1 MSSIDPKWTHPKC
14 LLTNE
19 HINHRVN
26 NQPWKA
32 MRHWH
37 ITIWRTLKTLRQ
49 MTKSVT
55 KEQIVRWCS
64 VYVKGQEWQSRETET
79 RLSSFQASLGVPGM
93 FQAVGSSPH
102 LLVDLDGFLVLL
114 QLCSV
119 GRHLQQTLV
128 SRAESRT
135 VQSKWQHWG
144 DTPEATCFRQ
154 RCSDDRDELSFTTYE
169 KPITDMKK
177 TMYLLDSSPL

>member
-1 MSSIDPKWTHPKC
+1 MKSGETLTHYNMKN
-14 LLTNE
+14 LENTATNDE
-19 HINHRVN
+19 VSHKRTDSAVFCVCERVKN
-26 NQPWKA
+26 GKA
-32 MRHWH
+32 G
-37 ITIWRTLKTLRQ
+37 KQ
-49 MTKSVT
+49 KPG
-55 KEQIVRWCS
+55 CPF
-64 VYVKGQEWQSRETET
+64 
-79 RLSSFQASLGVPGM
+79 FQASLGVPGM

-144 DTPEATCFRQ
+144 DMPEATCFWQ

-177 TMYLLDSSPL
+177 SMYLLDSSPL